1 MVRVNANPDPA
12 CAPRRSVDRRGG
24 FHLVVLATVL
34 AATGLQACSGRVYD
48 PARATRRYPTELDQE
63 RMLEI
68 QVIRD
73 GGELIVVN
81 ATPQS
86 FADFDIW
93 VNRRYMYRVDRLE
106 AGETRRFWFGDF
118 FDEWGE
124 SPVAGGF
131 FRTERPTPAE
141 LVQFQIGE
149 TSPLLGVVAVPA
161 DSLD

>member
-1 MVRVNANPDPA
+1 MIRVNATPDTA
-12 CAPRRSVDRRGG
+12 DAPRRSNDRRRG

-34 AATGLQACSGRVYD
+34 AAIGLQACSGRVYD

-86 FADFDIW
+86 FCLQLHEMHLSECEFIVPSINGCATGAFE
-93 VNRRYMYRVDRLE
+93 RL
-106 AGETRRFWFGDF
+106 
-118 FDEWGE
+118 
-124 SPVAGGF
+124 
-131 FRTERPTPAE
+131 RTA
-141 LVQFQIGE
+141 
-149 TSPLLGVVAVPA
+149 A
-161 DSLD
+161 